1 MSVFSISNAQLNL
14 DFAIQTASFYEGS
27 DTDFQENRGLRV
39 KLDNESNVITI
50 GVFNGTFDFDP
61 SINSNFLMSSGPN
74 GYSLYIQKLSSS
86 GSFIFAKKI
95 DGVVF
100 SEQGNPSCTPGGG
113 VYKSITY
120 YHNIESVDLEIG
132 VNGDI
137 HVSGLF
143 NGTQDFDPGPNVS
156 ALTRVCSAQIPPNC
170 CGVDYDQFIL
180 KLDPLGNFIWV
191 RQIDLSQQVL
201 EGNPQNWCGYRNFY
215 GISLDESDNVFA
227 VSRVVTG
234 VLANGI
240 QCFGLSGGPSVSLVR
255 FSSLGSCIGQT
266 DMGSF
271 FEVKNFS
278 CQGGTI
284 VFTGDFRSPGSQA
297 VNLRMVVSDTL
308 GNIQNSFVI
317 AHQATVGCGSAVFNI
332 ASHTVLSNGNVVIVG
347 DVTFSSCPGGN
358 QNIDWDPSSNQN
370 ITNVGNQF
378 DFAVSY
384 KQNGDLIWI
393 NTFNLGNAGLPKKGI
408 RSIARDS
415 YSNIFIL
422 GEFNGMFDFNLGA
435 GSANLISSNRDVFL
449 LKLDSVS
456 NFIYVYGF
464 SGSGAQYGNHLDV
477 KNCDV
482 AFVGT
487 VNQNSMNFSTTGTT
501 NLAGPIAYLAK
512 YSCCQIPVDINLS
525 GDTLTCLND
534 QVTLSVNQPNTT
546 FSWYNGN
553 TLVSSNNTLLVT
565 NPGTFTLNATNS
577 SGCFGQDQVTI
588 VADTTEPILDYNLS
602 DSVLTCQNPLISGI
616 LNLSLGNLGTWSLNN
631 TVISTTAS
639 SQINMPGNLVIT
651 TTGLNGCSN
660 SDSVIIT
667 SNITYP
673 SIDFVVLDTL
683 CSGQN
688 LVLSASGNGQ
698 IIWSPDLPNG
708 STVYPSSSQ
717 FFTANIIDSLGCENT
732 DSVYVNVIQG
742 PNLEVTSDTI
752 CLGESA
758 NLSVTSAT
766 GTSIYWQTGQ
776 TTVNISFSANQDTSI
791 YVFGI
796 LNGCYSDTLIANITV
811 LPNSSVE
818 IEVNGDSVLCVG
830 GVVNLISS
838 QITGN
843 SWSTGQN
850 SQTVSISQPQWVIL
864 TNSNPNGC
872 NSQDS
877 INITTSGFPCLEI
890 IDVFSPNDDGINDNW
905 EIPGIEAYPKAE
917 VSIFNRWGQLLFFS
931 IGYTTPWNGKFNNE
945 PLPTGDYFYII
956 DLVNGTKFNGSMTL
970 KK

>member
-1 MSVFSISNAQLNL
+1 MKYFVVVVFLMYHFFLGAQLNL
-14 DFAIQTASFYEGS
+14 DFAIPTASSFDVTSTNYQ
-27 DTDFQENRGLRV
+27 DLMGLQV

-61 SINSNFLMSSGPN
+61 SVNSTFLMSSGTN
-74 GYSLYIQKLSSS
+74 GSSLFIQKLSSS
-86 GSFIFAKKI
+86 GNFIFAKKI

-100 SEQGNPSCTPGGG
+100 SQQGNPSCSPGGG
-113 VYKSITY
+113 VYKSIVY
-120 YHNIESVDLEIG
+120 VHNIESVDLEIG

-156 ALTRVCSAQIPPNC
+156 ALTSVCSAQIPPNC

-201 EGNPQNWCGYRNFY
+201 EGNPQNWNGYRNFY

-227 VSRVVTG
+227 VSRV
-234 VLANGI
+234 AI
-240 QCFGLSGGPSVSLVR
+240 SVSLVR
-255 FSSLGSCIGQT
+255 FSSLGTYIGQT

-284 VFTGDFRSPGSQA
+284 VFTGDFRPSGSQA
-297 VNLRMVVSDTL
+297 INLRMVVSDTL
-308 GNIQNSFVI
+308 GNVQNSFVI
-317 AHQATVGCGSAVFNI
+317 AHQTTVGCSPTVFNI
-332 ASHTVLSNGNVVIVG
+332 ASHTVLSNGSVVIVG
-347 DVTFSSCPGGN
+347 DVSLSSTNCGN

-370 ITNVGNQF
+370 ITNVGNHF

-384 KQNGDLIWI
+384 KQNGDLNWI
-393 NTFNLGNAGLPKKGI
+393 NTFNLGNTGLPKKGI

-422 GEFNGMFDFNLGA
+422 GEFNGMFDFNLGV

-449 LKLDSVS
+449 LKLDSIS

-501 NLAGPIAYLAK
+501 NLAGPISYLAK

-534 QVTLSVNQPNTT
+534 QVTLSVNQSNTT
-546 FSWYNGN
+546 LSWYNGN

-602 DSVLTCQNPLISGI
+602 DSVLTCQNPEISGI
-616 LNLSLGNLGTWSLNN
+616 LNLSSSNLGAWSLNN

-639 SQINMPGNLVIT
+639 SQIIMPGNLVIT
-651 TTGLNGCSN
+651 TTGLNGCTN
-660 SDSVIIT
+660 TDSIVIT
-667 SNITYP
+667 STVTYP
-673 SIDFVVLDTL
+673 SIDFSVLDTL
-683 CSGQN
+683 CAGQN
-688 LVLSASGNGQ
+688 LVLIASGNGL
-698 IIWSPDLPNG
+698 INWNPDLPNG
-708 STVYPSSSQ
+708 NMVYPTVSQ
-717 FFTANIIDSLGCENT
+717 FFTAYIIDSLGCENT

-776 TTVNISFSANQDTSI
+776 TTVNISLSANQDTSI

-811 LPNSSVE
+811 LPNASVE

-830 GVVNLISS
+830 GAVNLISS

-843 SWSTGQN
+843 FWSTGQN

-890 IDVFSPNDDGINDNW
+890 IGVFSPNDDGINDNW

-931 IGYTTPWNGKFNNE
+931 IGYTAPWNGKFNNE

-970 KK
+970 KN